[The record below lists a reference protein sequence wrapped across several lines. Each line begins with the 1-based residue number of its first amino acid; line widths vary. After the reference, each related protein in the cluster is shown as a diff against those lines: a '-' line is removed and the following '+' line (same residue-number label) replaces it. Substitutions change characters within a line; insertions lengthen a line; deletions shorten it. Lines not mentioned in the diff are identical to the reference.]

1 MINPFIDKLLM
12 GIEGA
17 LASFLNSA
25 LGFSP
30 TLFLA
35 LPEMFIYW
43 TEFISPNLYMRPFPS
58 VETFACQT
66 TCIYVWIEEK
76 HKIIDV
82 PFPLPIF
89 VQIS

>member
-1 MINPFIDKLLM
+1 MINQFIDKLLM

-35 LPEMFIYW
+35 LPESFIYW
-43 TEFISPNLYMRPFPS
+43 TELISPNLYMRP
-58 VETFACQT
+58 
-66 TCIYVWIEEK
+66 IMINGI
-76 HKIIDV
+76 KIFFDIQ
-82 PFPLPIF
+82 F
-89 VQIS
+89 